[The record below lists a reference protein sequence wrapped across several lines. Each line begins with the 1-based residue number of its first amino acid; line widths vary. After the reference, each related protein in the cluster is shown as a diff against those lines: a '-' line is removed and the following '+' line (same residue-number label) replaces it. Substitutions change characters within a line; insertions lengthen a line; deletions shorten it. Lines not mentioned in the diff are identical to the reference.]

1 MYVVFL
7 KITTFLWRILIL
19 HPGHTSLFLETVT
32 MWEGGGGGGGGGAR
46 AEKNEYPDKKND
58 FFKTLIL
65 LIRVTKFPLN
75 WIQLEIDPYQTI
87 II

>member
-1 MYVVFL
+1 MMINFKAGPTLKTLL
-7 KITTFLWRILIL
+7 KIDSTANASCEFY
-19 HPGHTSLFLETVT
+19 
-32 MWEGGGGGGGGGAR
+32 
-46 AEKNEYPDKKND
+46 EKNKYPDKKHD

-75 WIQLEIDPYQTI
+75 WIQLETDPNQTI

>member
-1 MYVVFL
+1 M
-7 KITTFLWRILIL
+7 
-19 HPGHTSLFLETVT
+19 
-32 MWEGGGGGGGGGAR
+32 GGGGRGGEGR
-46 AEKNEYPDKKND
+46 AEKNKYPDKKHD

-75 WIQLEIDPYQTI
+75 WIQLETDPNQTI